1 MHIKGSGMG
10 MSEKDIARF
19 AAKARIDKGLP
30 VHGGSVAASEPLIR
44 NWLDGFTA

>member
-1 MHIKGSGMG
+1 MG

-19 AAKARIDKGLP
+19 AAKARIDKGFP
-30 VHGGSVAASEPLIR
+30 VHGGSVAASEPF